1 MQRVLVAPGAFKNSL
16 GANQAA
22 DAIVAGLK
30 RAGFN
35 GLVTCCPIAD
45 GGNGTLDAFCAT
57 GAYKRQAVQVN
68 DPLGQEIS
76 AEFAV
81 EGTTAI
87 IEMAL
92 ASGIELC
99 DQNNLQVMRASTYG
113 TGQLMRAALDAGATQ
128 IIVGLGG
135 SATVDGGMGCLQ
147 ALGAVFYD
155 QHNQAIADNA
165 AGGDLHAVA
174 RVDLSAL
181 DARIAKTEIIIA
193 CDVDNPV
200 IGADGSAEMFGPQK
214 GADADQVILLAAG
227 LDHFFGIL
235 HTAGLND
242 VRKTPGAGAAGSI
255 AGALLAA
262 CGGRIEGGFELWQQH
277 SHFEDLVTEADF
289 LITGE
294 GRMDDQT
301 IHGKGPMGA
310 AQIAKKHGLRTAALV
325 GGLSCSDE
333 LLHEHGLDLVL
344 PIAPFPIALDDAI
357 ARAEEFLSQ
366 SAVRLSYALQLS

>member
-1 MQRVLVAPGAFKNSL
+1 MSRVLIAPGAFKNSL
-16 GANQAA
+16 GAHQAA
-22 DAIVAGLK
+22 TAIADGLK
-30 RAGFN
+30 RAGFT
-35 GLVTCCPIAD
+35 GSCTLCPIAD

-57 GAYKRQAVQVN
+57 GAYTRQPIQVN
-68 DPLGQEIS
+68 DPLGKPIS
-76 AEFAV
+76 AEFAR
-81 EGTTAI
+81 EGSTAI

-99 DQNNLQVMRASTYG
+99 DQNNLQVMQASTYG
-113 TGQLMRAALDAGATQ
+113 TGQLIAAALDAGAEQ

-155 QHNQAIADNA
+155 QHDKAIADNA
-165 AGGDLHAVA
+165 AGGDLHTVA

-181 DARIAKTEIIIA
+181 DPRIAKTEIIIA

-214 GADADQVILLAAG
+214 GANPEQVILLAAG
-227 LDHFFGIL
+227 LDHFFGVL
-235 HTAGLND
+235 HTAGLAD

-262 CGGRIEGGFELWQQH
+262 CHGRIAGGFELWQQH
-277 SHFEDLVTEADF
+277 SHFETLVKEADI

-310 AQIAKKHGLRTAALV
+310 AQIAKKHGLRTCALV
-325 GGLSCSDE
+325 GGLSCPDE

-344 PIAPFPIALDDAI
+344 PIAPYPLALDDAI